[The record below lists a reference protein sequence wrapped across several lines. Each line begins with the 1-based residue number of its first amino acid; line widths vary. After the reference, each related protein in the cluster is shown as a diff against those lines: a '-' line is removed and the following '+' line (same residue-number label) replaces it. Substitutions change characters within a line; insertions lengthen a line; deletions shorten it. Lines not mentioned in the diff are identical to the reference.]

1 MEIFAAWTM
10 RLGAK
15 LFGNLDPSM
24 PDADGGGVPSSDTAS
39 MRTVIHNDQQAL
51 QLPSREKP
59 QQLGLLT
66 RL

>member
-24 PDADGGGVPSSDTAS
+24 PDADGGVPSSGTAS
-39 MRTVIHNDQQAL
+39 MRRRDSQ
-51 QLPSREKP
+51 
-59 QQLGLLT
+59 
-66 RL
+66 